1 MSPEPDRCGGR
12 GCGPRPR
19 RCYQSPRA
27 PTGSACPAGQ
37 PAAHLLA
44 VAGLRRSRWRKPIVP
59 VLPLGY
65 DGLRTQ
71 RLYHDISEV
80 NDHLQLTVTGL
91 IAACP
96 QSAPCAW
103 CWSPSPGYRP
113 IRTTRAPSMMLPPT
127 VFNRFAVT
135 REINDTAGASICPE
149 PTRVDFDRI
158 SGAGSSDSRCIDR
171 SRRRRSLTP
180 GAVEAAFGSA
190 STRLSAYPLLATS
203 PTSSSSQTTQS
214 HLT

>member
-1 MSPEPDRCGGR
+1 MLSISRGPYRIASPSWRTGRTPICRCRCSPKPMAQANCSSTTCWIQR
-12 GCGPRPR
+12 GSNPTSLPR
-19 RCYQSPRA
+19 Y
-27 PTGSACPAGQ
+27 
-37 PAAHLLA
+37 
-44 VAGLRRSRWRKPIVP
+44 SRGI
-59 VLPLGY
+59 
-65 DGLRTQ
+65 
-71 RLYHDISEV
+71 
-80 NDHLQLTVTGL
+80 NDHVQLTVTGL